1 MNETISLILATTIL
15 ALSGVGL
22 YMYKSSDS
30 FEKDHDYDE
39 DRLFNNSSSFFNWS
53 KNDNNDNN
61 DDIEEDYEY
70 KSHKKGG
77 IKTHKNRKTNGTS
90 KRRY

>member
-22 YMYKSSDS
+22 YMYKSSVS
-30 FEKDHDYDE
+30 FEKDDDYDE

-70 KSHKKGG
+70 KSHKKSG

>member
-1 MNETISLILATTIL
+1 MNESISFILATTIL

-22 YMYKSSDS
+22 YMYKSSGS
-30 FEKDHDYDE
+30 FEKDDDDYDE
-39 DRLFNNSSSFFNWS
+39 DKLFNNSSSFFNWN
-53 KNDNNDNN
+53 KNDNND

-70 KSHKKGG
+70 KSYKKGG
-77 IKTHKNRKTNGTS
+77 IKTQKNRKTNGTS

>member
-22 YMYKSSDS
+22 YMYKSSVS
-30 FEKDHDYDE
+30 FEKDDDYDE

-53 KNDNNDNN
+53 KNDKNDNNDNN
-61 DDIEEDYEY
+61 DDIE
-70 KSHKKGG
+70 
-77 IKTHKNRKTNGTS
+77 
-90 KRRY
+90 